1 MGAETVEFHHISV
14 MLEETVKGLV
24 TNKEGIYVDCTLGGA
39 GHSHRIAEMLSPEG
53 RIIGIDQDE
62 EAIEA
67 AKERLKDVK
76 CHVDIVHSNFSHLD
90 EILKAE
96 HAPLVDGVVFDLGVS
111 SHQIDTAER
120 GFSYMHDAPLDMR
133 MDPEAKF
140 SAYDVVNTY
149 SEKELDRIF
158 HDYGEER
165 WGRRIAQFIVKE
177 REKKPIERTGELVD
191 IICKA
196 VPKAVRQAAN
206 GHPAKRIFQ
215 AIRIEVN
222 DELGILENAFK
233 TAVHHLKPGGR
244 IAIITFH
251 SLEDRIAKNTLKKM
265 ARGCICPPELPVCV
279 CHHKPEIR
287 LLGKPK
293 QATSEELAHNSR
305 SKSAKLRIAEKL
317 PTADA
322 QEKNINREGKEER

>member
-1 MGAETVEFHHISV
+1 MEFHHISV

-24 TNKEGIYVDCTLGGA
+24 TNKEGTYVDCTLGGA
-39 GHSHRIAEMLSPEG
+39 GHSRRIAELLEPAG

-62 EAIEA
+62 EAIA
-67 AKERLKDVK
+67 AARVRLSDVR
-76 CHVDIVHSNFSHLD
+76 CRVDIVHSNFRNLES
-90 EILKAE
+90 ILE
-96 HAPLVDGVVFDLGVS
+96 SEQAPLVDGVVFDLGVS

-133 MDPEAKF
+133 MDPEATF

-149 SEKELDRIF
+149 SEQDLNRIF

-165 WGRRIAQFIVKE
+165 WSKRIAQFIVKE
-177 REKKPIERTGELVD
+177 RAVRPVQTTGELVD

-196 VPKAVRQAAN
+196 VPKAVRQAAS

-222 DELGILENAFK
+222 DELGILEQAFT

-251 SLEDRIAKNTLKKM
+251 SLEDRIAKQVLKKL
-265 ARGCICPPELPVCV
+265 ARGCICPPELPVCM

-287 LLGKPK
+287 IIGKPI
-293 QATSEELAHNSR
+293 QATSEELDHNSR

-317 PTADA
+317 PMT
-322 QEKNINREGKEER
+322 QREEGGDR